1 MVRRPQAH
9 QKPSSPIFR
18 AARPCSCPW
27 GFASPLFRFSYG
39 VPLSRPH
46 VTDWLR
52 SILAAAGVQDNYSSH
67 SFRIGA
73 ATSASAAGIPDSLIR
88 TLRGRWCSDAYL
100 VYIRTAQETL
110 RSAAS
115 RLASVTRPALNTLKV
130 LFFARYTVAV
140 PLSPCSWVAEES
152 DRPHLRLG
160 GWRRL
165 SCQLPGIITP
175 KLI

>member
-73 ATSASAAGIPDSLIR
+73 ATSASAAGIPDSFIR
-88 TLRGRWCSDAYL
+88 TLGRWSSDAYL